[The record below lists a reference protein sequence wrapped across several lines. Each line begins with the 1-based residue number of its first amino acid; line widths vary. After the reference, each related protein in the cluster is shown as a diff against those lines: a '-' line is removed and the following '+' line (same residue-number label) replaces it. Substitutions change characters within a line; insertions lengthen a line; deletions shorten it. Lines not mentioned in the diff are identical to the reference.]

1 MRWIPLIGSLVF
13 AAEPAPIGGQVRG
26 AVYVRTDSDRTTVVS
41 PRVHLRQQVKDPRTR
56 VDVTYSLD
64 AWTSAS
70 VDIRTAATPLVRENR
85 HETTAGVERER
96 GNVTWSAGY
105 RLSYEPDYLANS
117 ATLAG
122 QVDLAQRTITL
133 SGRLFGA
140 LDRVGR
146 AGDDHFREPLR
157 AGGALV
163 GATFVLTRTTLLNL
177 AYELRGAIG
186 YMASPYR
193 FVAVGGDDGLCGA
206 STPFCVPEVHPRR
219 RARQAWAARLRQA
232 LGRKLSAGVTY
243 RFYYDSW
250 QLRSHTLAF
259 DLTATPARGASLSLE
274 YRAYAQSGAFFYRPR
289 YMSPGTDAYL
299 TRDREL
305 SSLGS
310 HRLAL
315 HATYTRPVRRGAL
328 ELGLLAAGTRIQY
341 DEFVGLSRVWAL
353 ELSAMLGG
361 RY

>member
-1 MRWIPLIGSLVF
+1 MRWSPLIAPLIF
-13 AAEPAPIGGQVRG
+13 AAETAPIGGQVRG

-41 PRVHLRQQVKDPRTR
+41 PRVHLRQPLRGPQTR
-56 VDVTYSLD
+56 LDVTYSLD

-70 VDIRTAATPLVRENR
+70 VDIRTAATPVVRENR
-85 HETTAGVERER
+85 HEAVVGVERER
-96 GNVTWSAGY
+96 GNLTWSAGY

-122 QVDLAQRTITL
+122 QVDFAQRTITL
-133 SGRLFGA
+133 AGRLFGA

-146 AGDDHFREPLR
+146 AGDDRFREPLR

-163 GATFVLTRTTLLNL
+163 GATFVLGRTTLLNL
-177 AYELRGAIG
+177 AYELRGALG

-206 STPFCVPEVHPRR
+206 LTPFCVAEVHPRR
-219 RARQAWAARLRQA
+219 RARQAWAVRLRQA
-232 LGRKLSAGVTY
+232 LGRRFSAGTTY

-250 QLRSHTLAF
+250 QLRSHTFAA
-259 DLTATPARGASLSLE
+259 DVTATPARGATLALE
-274 YRAYAQSGAFFYRPR
+274 YRAYAQSGAFFYHAR
-289 YMSPGTDAYL
+289 YLSSEPGGYF

-315 HATYTRPVRRGAL
+315 HATYTRPLRRGAL
-328 ELGLLAAGTRIQY
+328 ELGALAAGTRIEY
-341 DEFVGLSRVWAL
+341 DAFIGLSRVWAL